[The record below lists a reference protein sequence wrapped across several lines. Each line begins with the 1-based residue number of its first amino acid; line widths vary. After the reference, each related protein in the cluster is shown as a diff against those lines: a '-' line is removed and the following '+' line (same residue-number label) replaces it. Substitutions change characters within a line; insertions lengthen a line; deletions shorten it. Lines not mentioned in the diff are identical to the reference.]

1 MSLEDIK
8 DEDFYIT
15 KSIISISIAYCC
27 IKDNINYSLED
38 FFGSRENLNNY
49 IILKTLE
56 RKNYEEKI

>member
-15 KSIISISIAYCC
+15 KSIISISIAYYCV
-27 IKDNINYSLED
+27 KDNINYSLED

-49 IILKTLE
+49 IILKTL
-56 RKNYEEKI
+56 